1 MVVYYTGKRLPD
13 VLLARSRQAET
24 IRSTRGDYFG
34 YNNHMKKPVRKT
46 APKPPNPVHTRPGW
60 DEYFINIAKAV
71 SARATCFRRRYGA
84 VVTKDNVIVSTG
96 YNGAPSGM
104 RDCLEEGV
112 CTRKELKIP
121 HGERYELCHSVHAE
135 ANAII
140 RASADELKGATIY
153 ISGADAGAGECLS
166 EPCMMCKRMIL
177 NAGIAKVVHSDG
189 GGSFHVINPK
199 DWLKT
204 RV

>member
-1 MVVYYTGKRLPD
+1 
-13 VLLARSRQAET
+13 
-24 IRSTRGDYFG
+24 
-34 YNNHMKKPVRKT
+34 MKKQTKKT
-46 APKPPNPVHTRPGW
+46 TAAKPKRRAKLTRPGW

-84 VVTKDNVIVSTG
+84 VVTKDYVIVSTG

-112 CTRKELKIP
+112 CTRTELQIP

-140 RASADELKGATIY
+140 RASADELRDATIY
-153 ISGADAGAGECLS
+153 ISGADTGAGECLS

-189 GGSFHVINPK
+189 KGSFHTINPK

>member
-1 MVVYYTGKRLPD
+1 MTPGR
-13 VLLARSRQAET
+13 
-24 IRSTRGDYFG
+24 
-34 YNNHMKKPVRKT
+34 KKIHR
-46 APKPPNPVHTRPGW
+46 RPGW

-71 SARATCFRRRYGA
+71 SARATCFRRKYGA
-84 VVTKDNVIVSTG
+84 VITKDNIIVSTG

-104 RDCLEEGV
+104 KDCLEAGK
-112 CTRKELKIP
+112 CTRKELQIP

-140 RASADELKGATIY
+140 RASVDELKGATIY
-153 ISGADAGAGECLS
+153 VSGQDGDADECHS

-177 NAGIAKVVHSDG
+177 NAQILRVVYSDG
-189 GGSFHVINPK
+189 SGRYHVISPK
-199 DWLKT
+199 DWLKG

>member
-1 MVVYYTGKRLPD
+1 MAP
-13 VLLARSRQAET
+13 SR
-24 IRSTRGDYFG
+24 
-34 YNNHMKKPVRKT
+34 KKK
-46 APKPPNPVHTRPGW
+46 NPRPGW

-71 SARATCFRRRYGA
+71 SARATCFRRKYGA
-84 VVTKDNVIVSTG
+84 VITKDNIIVSTG

-104 RDCLEEGV
+104 KDCLEAGK
-112 CTRKELKIP
+112 CTRKELQIP

-140 RASADELKGATIY
+140 RASVDELRDATIY
-153 ISGADAGAGECLS
+153 ISGQDGSAGECHS

-177 NAGIAKVVHSDG
+177 NAQILRVIYSDG
-189 GGSFHVINPK
+189 NGSYHVINPR
-199 DWLKT
+199 DWLKG